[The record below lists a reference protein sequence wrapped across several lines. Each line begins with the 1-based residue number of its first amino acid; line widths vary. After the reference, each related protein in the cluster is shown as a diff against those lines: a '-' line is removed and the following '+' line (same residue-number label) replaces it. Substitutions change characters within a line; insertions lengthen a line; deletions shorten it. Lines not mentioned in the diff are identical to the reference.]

1 MFQTLAIWPTF
12 RDGPQTTQMIPM
24 TNAPSKKLGPG
35 CPLLLPF
42 RRARQLCLPRDA
54 SVQRIQP
61 QAFSKDQPWKTW
73 IRCNLSHKPRTP
85 PYLNPE
91 ESKQYSVVTQVL
103 LQGYWSSVKE
113 GTGKRSSGISLKHLQ
128 ATWEMTGT
136 REHQE
141 MQTTPV

>member
-1 MFQTLAIWPTF
+1 
-12 RDGPQTTQMIPM
+12 MIPM

-42 RRARQLCLPRDA
+42 RRAQQLCLPRDA
-54 SVQRIQP
+54 RVQRIQP

-103 LQGYWSSVKE
+103 LQGYWSTVKE
-113 GTGKRSSGISLKHLQ
+113 GTGKRSRFRNCIFMSAGQKRTSSGISLKHLQ